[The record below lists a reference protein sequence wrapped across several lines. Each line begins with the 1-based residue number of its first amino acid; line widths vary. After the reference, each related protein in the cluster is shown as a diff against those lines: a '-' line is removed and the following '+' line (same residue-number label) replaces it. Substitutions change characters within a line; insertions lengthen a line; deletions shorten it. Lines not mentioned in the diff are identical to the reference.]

1 MDENHQLRDRSALI
15 AYGSETGNANDYAE
29 ELGRVLER
37 IRFGTHV
44 SELDAI
50 DSASALSSGTQVSQA
65 NACPVVIEQ
74 VFYCNYNHIH
84 HWPG

>member
-1 MDENHQLRDRSALI
+1 MMDRNHQLQDRSALI

-37 IRFGTHV
+37 IRFRTHV

-50 DSASALSSGTQVSQA
+50 DSASALSSWTHV
-65 NACPVVIEQ
+65 
-74 VFYCNYNHIH
+74 
-84 HWPG
+84 

>member
-1 MDENHQLRDRSALI
+1 MDKNRQLQDRSTLI

-37 IRFGTHV
+37 IRFRTHV

-50 DSASALSSGTQVSQA
+50 DAASALSSWTHV
-65 NACPVVIEQ
+65 
-74 VFYCNYNHIH
+74 
-84 HWPG
+84 

>member
-1 MDENHQLRDRSALI
+1 MDKNHQLQDRSALI

-37 IRFGTHV
+37 IRFRTHV

-50 DSASALSSGTQVSQA
+50 DSASAMSSWTHVQQA
-65 NACPVVIEQ
+65 NACPVVTEQ
-74 VFYCNYNHIH
+74 LFYYNYNHIY